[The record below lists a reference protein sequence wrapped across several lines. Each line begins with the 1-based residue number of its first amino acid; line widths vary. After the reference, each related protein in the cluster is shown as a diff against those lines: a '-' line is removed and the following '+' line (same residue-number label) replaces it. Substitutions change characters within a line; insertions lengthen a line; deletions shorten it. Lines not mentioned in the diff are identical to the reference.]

1 MEGLISL
8 IIFLGILIAF
18 IASYWIIFTKAGE
31 SGWKCL
37 IPIYNFIILLNIT
50 KKPIWWIILMFIP
63 LINIGVIILIN
74 IALSESFGKGTGF
87 GIGLTLL
94 PIVFAPLLAFGD
106 AEYVSD

>member
-1 MEGLISL
+1 MEGLIGL
-8 IIFLGILIAF
+8 IIFLGIFIGL

-37 IPIYNFIILLNIT
+37 IPIYNLIIILKIS

-63 LINIGVIILIN
+63 FVNFGAIIMINL
-74 IALSESFGKGTGF
+74 ALSGSFGKGTGF
-87 GIGLTLL
+87 GVGLTLL
-94 PIVFAPLLAFGD
+94 PFVFAPLLAFGD